1 VSKTI
6 ENEPKPDKLKMRQS
20 FERAA
25 AHYDAAAILQ
35 QEISKRLLER
45 LDYINLQPASVLD
58 VGAGTGISLAGL
70 RQRYPAAQLYALDIA
85 TAMLFEARK
94 KQSWLQRLRRP
105 VQFIAGDAENL
116 PLADASIDLLL
127 SNLTLQWCHDLEQT
141 FAEFKRVLKPGGLVM
156 FTTFGP
162 DTLKELRS
170 CWSQVDGYTHVNHFI
185 DMHDIGDALVRS
197 RFAEPVMDMELI
209 TMTYTDVHSIMRD
222 LKAIG
227 AHNVTRGRA
236 RSMTGKG
243 KLQQLIA
250 SYEQFRNNGV
260 LPVSYE
266 VVYGHA
272 WIAEEIS
279 TRSIQVPFEQL
290 KGRG

>member
-1 VSKTI
+1 VNKTT
-6 ENEPKPDKLKMRQS
+6 ENKHIPDKLKMRQS

-45 LDYINLQPASVLD
+45 LDYIKLQPARVLD
-58 VGAGTGISLAGL
+58 VGAGTGISLTGL
-70 RQRYPAAQLYALDIA
+70 RQQYPAAEIYALDIA
-85 TAMLFEARK
+85 RAMLLEARK
-94 KQSWLQRLRRP
+94 KQGWLQRIRRP
-105 VQFIAGDAENL
+105 IQFITADAEKL
-116 PLADASIDLLL
+116 PLADATVDLLF
-127 SNLTLQWCHDLEQT
+127 SNLTLQWCLDLEQT
-141 FAEFKRVLKPGGLVM
+141 FSEFRRVLKPGGLLM

-170 CWSQVDGYTHVNHFI
+170 CWSQVDGYTHVNNFI
-185 DMHDIGDALVRS
+185 DMHVVGDALVRS

-209 TMTYTDVHSIMRD
+209 TMTYSDVPGIMRD

-227 AHNVTRGRA
+227 AHNVTQGRA
-236 RSMTGKG
+236 RNLTGKG
-243 KLQQLIA
+243 KLQQLFA

-272 WIAEEIS
+272 WMAEEIPG
-279 TRSIQVPFEQL
+279 RSVQVPFEQL
-290 KGRG
+290 KGSG

>member
-1 VSKTI
+1 VNKTT
-6 ENEPKPDKLKMRQS
+6 ENQHIPDKLKMRQS

-45 LDYINLQPASVLD
+45 LDYINLQPARVLD
-58 VGAGTGISLAGL
+58 VGAGTGISLTGL
-70 RQRYPAAQLYALDIA
+70 RQQYPVAQIYALDIA
-85 TAMLFEARK
+85 RAMLLEARK
-94 KQSWLQRLRRP
+94 KQGWLQRMRRP
-105 VQFIAGDAENL
+105 IQFITADAEKL
-116 PLADASIDLLL
+116 PLADASVDLLF
-127 SNLTLQWCHDLEQT
+127 SNLTLQWCLDLEQT
-141 FAEFKRVLKPGGLVM
+141 FGEFRRVMKPGGLLM

-170 CWSQVDGYTHVNHFI
+170 CWSQVDGYTHVNNFI
-185 DMHDIGDALVRS
+185 DMHVVGDALVRS
-197 RFAEPVMDMELI
+197 RFAEPVMDMELV
-209 TMTYTDVHSIMRD
+209 TMTYSDVPSIMRD
-222 LKAIG
+222 LKTIG

-236 RSMTGKG
+236 RSLTGKG
-243 KLQQLIA
+243 KMQQFVA

-272 WIAEEIS
+272 WIAEEVS
-279 TRSIQVPFEQL
+279 TSSIPVSFEQM
-290 KGRG
+290 KR

>member
-1 VSKTI
+1 MNKTT
-6 ENEPKPDKLKMRQS
+6 ENQHIPDKLKMRQS

-45 LDYINLQPASVLD
+45 LDYIKLQPARVLD
-58 VGAGTGISLAGL
+58 VGAGTGISLTGL
-70 RQRYPAAQLYALDIA
+70 RQQYPVAQIYALDIA
-85 TAMLFEARK
+85 RAMLLEARK
-94 KQSWLQRLRRP
+94 KQGWLQRMRRP
-105 VQFIAGDAENL
+105 IQFITADAEKL
-116 PLADASIDLLL
+116 PLADASVDLLF
-127 SNLTLQWCHDLEQT
+127 SNLTLQWCLDLEQT
-141 FAEFKRVLKPGGLVM
+141 FGEFRRVLKPGGLLM

-170 CWSQVDGYTHVNHFI
+170 CWSQVDGYTHVNNFI
-185 DMHDIGDALVRS
+185 DMHVVGDALVRS
-197 RFAEPVMDMELI
+197 RFAEPVMDMELV
-209 TMTYTDVHSIMRD
+209 TMTYSDVPSIMRD
-222 LKAIG
+222 LKTIG

-236 RSMTGKG
+236 RSLTGKG
-243 KLQQLIA
+243 KMQQLVA

-272 WIAEEIS
+272 WISENVS
-279 TRSIQVPFEQL
+279 RSSIPVSFEQL
-290 KGRG
+290 K

>member
-1 VSKTI
+1 VNKTT
-6 ENEPKPDKLKMRQS
+6 ENKHIPDKLKMRQS

-45 LDYINLQPASVLD
+45 LDYIKLQPARVLD
-58 VGAGTGISLAGL
+58 VGAGTGISLTGL
-70 RQRYPAAQLYALDIA
+70 RQQYPAAEIYALDIA
-85 TAMLFEARK
+85 RAMLLEARK
-94 KQSWLQRLRRP
+94 KQGWLQRIRRP
-105 VQFIAGDAENL
+105 IQFITADAEKL
-116 PLADASIDLLL
+116 PLADATVDLLF
-127 SNLTLQWCHDLEQT
+127 SNLTLQWCLDLEQT
-141 FAEFKRVLKPGGLVM
+141 FSEFRRVLKPGGLLM

-170 CWSQVDGYTHVNHFI
+170 CWSQVDGYTHVNNFI
-185 DMHDIGDALVRS
+185 DMHVVGDALVRS

-209 TMTYTDVHSIMRD
+209 TMTYSDVPGIMRD

-227 AHNVTRGRA
+227 AHNVTQGRA
-236 RSMTGKG
+236 RNLTGKG

-272 WIAEEIS
+272 WMAEEIPG
-279 TRSIQVPFEQL
+279 RSVQVPFEQL
-290 KGRG
+290 KGSG

>member
-1 VSKTI
+1 VNKTT
-6 ENEPKPDKLKMRQS
+6 EDQYLPDKLKMRQS

-25 AHYDAAAILQ
+25 AHYDASAILQ

-45 LDYINLQPASVLD
+45 LDYIKLQPARVLD
-58 VGAGTGISLAGL
+58 VGAGTGISLRGL
-70 RQRYPAAQLYALDIA
+70 RQQYPAAQIFGLDIA
-85 TAMLFEARK
+85 RAMLLEARK
-94 KQSWLQRLRRP
+94 KQGWLQRMRRP
-105 VQFIAGDAENL
+105 MQFITADAEKL
-116 PLADASIDLLL
+116 PLADASVDLLF
-127 SNLTLQWCHDLEQT
+127 SNLTLQWCLDLEQT
-141 FAEFKRVLKPGGLVM
+141 FAEFMRVLKPGGLLM

-170 CWSQVDGYTHVNHFI
+170 CWSQVDGYTHVNNFI
-185 DMHDIGDALVRS
+185 DMHVVGDALIRS
-197 RFAEPVMDMELI
+197 RFAEPVMDMELV
-209 TMTYTDVHSIMRD
+209 TMTYSDVPSIMRD
-222 LKAIG
+222 LKTIG

-236 RSMTGKG
+236 RSLTGKG

-272 WIAEEIS
+272 WITEEFS
-279 TRSIQVPFEQL
+279 TSSIKVSFEQL
-290 KGRG
+290 K